1 MITPIIAAS
10 AEAMAAKA
18 DGGNASDDE
27 DLVLAWVPVVV
38 SSRLLVTKIS
48 VHRQKSIFAT
58 VNIRKHKIL

>member
-1 MITPIIAAS
+1 
-10 AEAMAAKA
+10 MAAKA